1 MYAGRGVVLADFTK
15 FVIFL
20 CCRLSCPRQT
30 LENEACLF
38 GTGIAGPEAITAQ
51 EPAMEHERIELSW
64 KQFEGKKKYLYWN
77 SVEATRDFA
86 GEGDKTPEDVQ
97 HRHEAMDAEAGG

>member
-1 MYAGRGVVLADFTK
+1 
-15 FVIFL
+15 
-20 CCRLSCPRQT
+20 
-30 LENEACLF
+30 
-38 GTGIAGPEAITAQ
+38 
-51 EPAMEHERIELSW
+51 MEHERIELSW